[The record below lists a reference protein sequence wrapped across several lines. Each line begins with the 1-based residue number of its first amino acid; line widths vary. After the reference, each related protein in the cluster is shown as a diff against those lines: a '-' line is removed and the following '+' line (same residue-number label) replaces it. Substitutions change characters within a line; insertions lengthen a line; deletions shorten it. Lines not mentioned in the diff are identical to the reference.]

1 MSLGKSARRKS
12 TSSIGLIIVAS
23 LVYGGYQLLDD
34 DAQDANYTSGHTQM
48 ATVAHVIDG
57 DTIRVSKPGEQE
69 TTRVRLL
76 NIATP
81 EIGKE
86 CYAEQAQ
93 HFLEE
98 LIPEGTRVRLEYD
111 QEPTDH
117 YGRELAGVYVDD
129 TLVNKE
135 VAAAGLAVS
144 IVVEPNDRFYRDI
157 EEAVA
162 SAKRGQ
168 RGVYAPDSGCNF
180 ADYKTRN

>member
-1 MSLGKSARRKS
+1 M
-12 TSSIGLIIVAS
+12 AS

-34 DAQDANYTSGHTQM
+34 DAQDANHTSDDTQM
-48 ATVAHVIDG
+48 ATVDHVIDG

-76 NIATP
+76 NIDTP
-81 EIGKE
+81 EIGKK

-135 VAAAGLAVS
+135 VAAAGLAVP
-144 IVVEPNDRFYRDI
+144 IVVEPNDRFYREI
-157 EEAVA
+157 QEAVA
-162 SAKRGQ
+162 SAKREQ
-168 RGVYAPDSGCNF
+168 RGVYAPDSGCSF

>member
-1 MSLGKSARRKS
+1 M
-12 TSSIGLIIVAS
+12 AS
-23 LVYGGYQLLDD
+23 LVYGGYQLLDN
-34 DAQDANYTSGHTQM
+34 DAQNETHTSSHTQM

-76 NIATP
+76 NIDTP

-93 HFLEE
+93 HFVEE

-111 QEPTDH
+111 QERTDH
-117 YGRELAGVYVDD
+117 YGRELAAVYVDN

-135 VAAAGLAVS
+135 IAGAGLAVP

-168 RGVYAPDSGCNF
+168 HGVYAPDSGCSF

>member
-1 MSLGKSARRKS
+1 M
-12 TSSIGLIIVAS
+12 AS
-23 LVYGGYQLLDD
+23 LVYGGYQLLDH
-34 DAQDANYTSGHTQM
+34 DAQNETQASGDTHM
-48 ATVAHVIDG
+48 ATVADVIDG

-69 TTRVRLL
+69 TTRIRLL
-76 NIATP
+76 NIDTP

-117 YGRELAGVYVDD
+117 YGRELAGVYVGD
-129 TLVNKE
+129 TFVNKE

-144 IVVEPNDRFYRDI
+144 IVVEPNDRFYHEID
-157 EEAVA
+157 EAVA
-162 SAKRGQ
+162 AAKRQQ
-168 RGVYAPDSGCNF
+168 RGVYAPDSGCSF